1 MAAATTTTPA
11 GSAEKNAEEPVE
23 RVDRPARTAAV
34 AAASNPAPGPS
45 QELAPFGDRPA
56 SQVVVVAAAG
66 SEGTVAVLCAL
77 LRAGGIKAARL
88 QTECATHRAAGAG
101 LVAAVAAAVACGDYL
116 GAERAADRVR
126 VGAAAAKRLQARQ
139 ARQVR

>member
-1 MAAATTTTPA
+1 M
-11 GSAEKNAEEPVE
+11 
-23 RVDRPARTAAV
+23 DRPARAVDLAV
-34 AAASNPAPGPS
+34 AAASNPAPGPG

-77 LRAGGIKAARL
+77 LRASGGIKATRL

-126 VGAAAAKRLQARQ
+126 VGAAAAKRLHARQ